1 MSELNPPSSAPVA
14 DAGTTEMGTFDESG
28 AYTPRQVV
36 SDDLGGT
43 SFEDA
48 IANTIIEFDEGDI
61 VSGTIVKVDKDEV
74 LLDIGY
80 KSEGVIP
87 ARELSIRHD
96 VDPHDVVKVGDK
108 IEALVMQKEDK
119 EGRLVLSKKR
129 AQYERA
135 WGTIEAIK
143 DRNGTVRG
151 PAIEVVKGGLIVD
164 IGLRGFLPASL
175 VELRRVRDL
184 QPYVGRELEAKIIEL
199 DKNRNNVVL
208 SRRAY
213 LEEAQRSQ
221 RDEFLT
227 NLKPGEIREGVV
239 SSVVNFGAFVDLG
252 GMDGLIHVSE
262 LSWKHVDHPGQVVQV
277 GDRVTVRV
285 LDVDMDRERISL
297 SLKATQADPW
307 QEFANAHRVGE
318 LVYGRVTKL
327 VPFGAFV
334 QVGDGIE
341 GLVHISEM
349 AVHHV
354 DQPDQVVTPGE
365 ELWVK
370 IIDIDLARRRI
381 SLSIK
386 QAAEGGEV
394 AAEYR
399 EAFGDHAYDEHGN
412 YIGGTYTSFEP
423 ESEAQAAWAGYIA
436 EQEQAHQE
444 QPPSEPEPAG
454 VGAASASG
462 PSADPLQAEAPAA
475 ASAPVPAAE
484 QPVPAEQAEA
494 SNAGPSPAGS
504 ASDTVP
510 SDTVPSDTVPSDTV
524 PSDTAGGRT
533 EATQAS

>member
-1 MSELNPPSSAPVA
+1 MSDDSLTATTSSP
-14 DAGTTEMGTFDESG
+14 MGTFDEAG
-28 AYTPRQVV
+28 EYTPRQIVA
-36 SDDLGGT
+36 DDLDGT
-43 SFEDA
+43 SLADA
-48 IANTIIEFDEGDI
+48 IAGTIVEFEDGDI
-61 VSGTIVKVDKDEV
+61 VKGTVVKVDKDEV
-74 LLDIGY
+74 LLDIGF

-96 VDPHDVVKVGDK
+96 VDPSEVVTLGEK
-108 IEALVMQKEDK
+108 IEALVLQKEDK
-119 EGRLVLSKKR
+119 EGRLILSKKR

-143 DRNGTVRG
+143 ERDGIVSG
-151 PAIEVVKGGLIVD
+151 PVIEVVKGGLIVD

-184 QPYVGRELEAKIIEL
+184 APYIGRTVDAKIIEL

-208 SRRAY
+208 SRRAW
-213 LEEAQRSQ
+213 LEETQREQ

-227 NLKPGEIREGVV
+227 NLKPGEVRRGVV

-262 LSWKHVDHPGQVVQV
+262 LSWKHIEHPSAVVSV
-277 GDRVTVRV
+277 GDEVEVRV
-285 LDVDMDRERISL
+285 LDVDLDRERISL
-297 SLKATQADPW
+297 SLKATQSDPW
-307 QEFANAHRVGE
+307 HEFASAHREGE

-349 AVHHV
+349 ASHHV
-354 DQPDQVVTPGE
+354 DLPEQVVSPSE

-370 IIDIDLARRRI
+370 IIEIDLARRRI

-399 EAFGDHAYDEHGN
+399 DAFGEHAYDEQGN
-412 YIGGTYTSFEP
+412 YIGAAGFTDFEP
-423 ESEAQAAWAGYIA
+423 ESEAQAAWAEYIEEEGLGALGTA
-436 EQEQAHQE
+436 EVSRSAPDGNSGTE
-444 QPPSEPEPAG
+444 EPA
-454 VGAASASG
+454 SY
-462 PSADPLQAEAPAA
+462 AE
-475 ASAPVPAAE
+475 
-484 QPVPAEQAEA
+484 
-494 SNAGPSPAGS
+494 
-504 ASDTVP
+504 
-510 SDTVPSDTVPSDTV
+510 
-524 PSDTAGGRT
+524 DTAPDQVDG
-533 EATQAS
+533 

>member
-1 MSELNPPSSAPVA
+1 MSETTTDVSPTVPAAPA
-14 DAGTTEMGTFDESG
+14 HAAQGIGSFDEAG
-28 AYTPRQVV
+28 AYVPRQVV
-36 SDDLGGT
+36 EDDLGNV
-43 SFEDA
+43 SLEDA
-48 IANTIIEFDEGDI
+48 IAGTIVAFEEGDI

-74 LLDIGY
+74 LLDIGF

-96 VDPHDVVKVGDK
+96 VDPHEIVNVGDHV
-108 IEALVMQKEDK
+108 EALVLQKEDK
-119 EGRLVLSKKR
+119 DGRLILSKKR

-135 WGTIEAIK
+135 WGTIEEIK
-143 DRNGTVRG
+143 ARNGVVRG
-151 PAIEVVKGGLIVD
+151 PVIEVVKGGLIMD

-184 QPYVGRELEAKIIEL
+184 QPYVGRILEAKIIEL

-208 SRRAY
+208 SRRAF
-213 LEEAQRSQ
+213 LEEEKREQ

-227 NLKPGEIREGVV
+227 NLNTGEIRHGVV

-262 LSWKHVDHPGQVVQV
+262 LSWKHVEHPAEVVSI
-277 GDRVTVRV
+277 GDEVDVQV
-285 LDVDMDRERISL
+285 LDVDYDRERISL
-297 SLKATQADPW
+297 SLKATQSDPW

-327 VPFGAFV
+327 VPFGAFI

-349 AVHHV
+349 AHHHV
-354 DQPDQVVTPGE
+354 DNPEQVVTSGE

-370 IIDIDLARRRI
+370 IIEIDLHRRRI

-399 EAFGDHAYDEHGN
+399 EAFGEHAYDEQGN
-412 YIGGTYTSFEP
+412 YIGSTTYATFEP
-423 ESEAQAAWAGYIA
+423 ESEAQAAWADYIGERGAQAKEDSPAAQA
-436 EQEQAHQE
+436 E
-444 QPPSEPEPAG
+444 AG
-454 VGAASASG
+454 E
-462 PSADPLQAEAPAA
+462 PSADLP
-475 ASAPVPAAE
+475 
-484 QPVPAEQAEA
+484 
-494 SNAGPSPAGS
+494 
-504 ASDTVP
+504 
-510 SDTVPSDTVPSDTV
+510 
-524 PSDTAGGRT
+524 
-533 EATQAS
+533 